1 MVHTLY
7 APRHEELSFGGM
19 ELRVVICGTMLKP
32 YSCKGCTGTKKPCL
46 VNQVNQAGRRD
57 SVSSGHKKARTRRA
71 RFSRGG
77 RVILLT
83 V

>member
-19 ELRVVICGTMLKP
+19 ETGVVICGTKQKP

-57 SVSSGHKKARTRRA
+57 SDRADTKKPAQ
-71 RFSRGG
+71 GG
-77 RVILLT
+77 LV
-83 V
+83 